1 VKRAAPAEDSRG
13 LEQSAPR
20 TFAESAYRRIRNDI
34 LWGRLPP
41 GAPLKSDELRNRYDI
56 GVSPLRE
63 ALTRLAAERLVYS
76 VGQKG
81 FRVAELT
88 IDDVLDTQ
96 RTRFIIEREALTQ
109 SIKYG
114 DLAWEMAVVSA
125 FHGLSRNPTPTQEEG
140 TIERWAYHHR
150 QFHMTLLS
158 ACGSKWQME
167 FAGLLFDQAERHRIM
182 RVRIN
187 TNEQLVR
194 DVQAEHSAIF
204 EAILTRNTQRAVE
217 ALEMHYVSTAKQVVA
232 ALSNAL
238 RSSTS

>member
-1 VKRAAPAEDSRG
+1 MKRAAPAEQAKG
-13 LEQSAPR
+13 PELPAPR
-20 TFAESAYRRIRNDI
+20 TLAEVAYRRIRDDI

-41 GAPLKSDELRNRYDI
+41 GAPLKNDDLRTRYDI

-63 ALTRLAAERLVYS
+63 ALTRLTSERLVYS

-81 FRVAELT
+81 FRATELA
-88 IDDVLDTQ
+88 IDDVPDTQ
-96 RTRFIIEREALTQ
+96 WTRVLIERKALNQ
-109 SIKYG
+109 SIKNG
-114 DLAWEMAVVSA
+114 DLVWEMAVVSA
-125 FHGLSRNPTPTQEEG
+125 FHGLSRNPAPTQEEG
-140 TIERWAYHHR
+140 TIERWAHHHR

-158 ACGSKWQME
+158 ACGSKWQMK

-194 DVQAEHSAIF
+194 DVQAEHSTIF
-204 EAILTRNTQRAVE
+204 EATLARNIPAALE
-217 ALEMHYVSTAKQVVA
+217 ALEMHYASTAKQVVA